1 MNRPH
6 LERIALRESERIE
19 SMTHR
24 VFQQE
29 IQRLTLHLAPFRSWF
44 CNDWNNE
51 LRSYCNPFLKFKT
64 PFYISDTNN
73 IISLPLLSTIRYYV
87 FSHDVIHSSGIYSSG
102 IKIDATPG
110 RLNFTSTIRTLIK
123 GEHRGFRYEPRGL
136 GHSPTLTIGPVLL
149 IMPIIFIIRR
159 NESIGSVG
167 KKSHAIFDVVK
178 NRNHFLVV
186 KN

>member
-1 MNRPH
+1 M
-6 LERIALRESERIE
+6 
-19 SMTHR
+19 
-24 VFQQE
+24 
-29 IQRLTLHLAPFRSWF
+29 
-44 CNDWNNE
+44 
-51 LRSYCNPFLKFKT
+51 KFKT

>member
-1 MNRPH
+1 MSSFCYNTTFNLASRSVP
-6 LERIALRESERIE
+6 LLVFATIGTTSYVLIA
-19 SMTHR
+19 
-24 VFQQE
+24 
-29 IQRLTLHLAPFRSWF
+29 
-44 CNDWNNE
+44 
-51 LRSYCNPFLKFKT
+51 YPFLKFKT